1 MTVSV
6 ALPST
11 VGPIGSSVAVT
22 SPVMTFSPI
31 TADFIDP
38 ATGDYASLTSGLH
51 PIDAQVIL
59 AMSTVKGSGAAVM
72 DEGCNL
78 ENIRKIRDTV
88 KREIESEI
96 RVALKRLVANGDIRL
111 NTFAF
116 DVQAS
121 NHYVG
126 VVVNYQN
133 MRASGRRSVELVI
146 TN

>member
-31 TADFIDP
+31 TADYIDP
-38 ATGDYASLTSGLH
+38 ATGDYASMTSGLH

-59 AMSTVKGSGAAVM
+59 AMSTVKGSGTAVM
-72 DEGCNL
+72 DLGCNL
-78 ENIRKIRDTV
+78 EKIRKIRDTV
-88 KREIESEI
+88 KREIESEV
-96 RVALKRLVANGDIRL
+96 RVALKRLIDNGDIRL
-111 NTFAF
+111 GTFTY
-116 DVQAS
+116 DVQS
-121 NHYVG
+121 NNQYVG
-126 VVVNYQN
+126 MVVNYVN
-133 MRASGRRSVELVI
+133 LRASGRRSVALVI